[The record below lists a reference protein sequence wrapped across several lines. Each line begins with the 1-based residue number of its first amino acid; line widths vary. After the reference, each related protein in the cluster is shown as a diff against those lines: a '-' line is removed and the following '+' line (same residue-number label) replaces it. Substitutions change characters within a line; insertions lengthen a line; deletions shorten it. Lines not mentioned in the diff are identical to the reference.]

1 MLELKLKIILDRPL
15 PLLTRRETSHL
26 RQCVR
31 SLILNIVERGKF
43 RLQGYVLL
51 QSGVRLK
58 IGGKLLVRIFLDT
71 IHDSRC
77 LFLLALNDRLELS
90 ASM

>member
-1 MLELKLKIILDRPL
+1 MLEFKLKIILDRPM
-15 PLLTRRETSHL
+15 PLITRRETSHL
-26 RQCVR
+26 SQCVR
-31 SLILNIVERGKF
+31 SFILNIVERGNF
-43 RLQGYVLL
+43 WLQGYILL

-58 IGGKLLVRIFLDT
+58 IGGKLLVCIFLDT